1 MMIKP
6 SEEQAKVIA
15 CDKSAVVSAR
25 PGSGKTFTMARM
37 IVKASEGLLS
47 YQGVV
52 AISYTRKASAELRD
66 RCSGLGVRGGNSFF
80 GTIDAFCLT
89 MIVQQFV
96 SHVVGRK
103 VNIDIV
109 DDDRLLPVSKIK
121 DRWTNP
127 SEDRWGLVCEAL
139 SLGVLPVSALSE
151 VAYCMVRH
159 VPAVRN
165 FLHAR
170 YTAVFIDEYQDCGL
184 AQHML
189 FRELVG
195 LGIRGVAFGDMDQ
208 AIFAYDGRSSAYLN
222 ELISDPR
229 FMTFEIT
236 ENHRCHRSIV
246 DYSLKLLDA
255 QASSRACRD
264 KRVVLVK
271 VSGDE
276 RSIART
282 IREHLDVISER
293 YGVGYRNEFALLS
306 ASNKMLERYAG
317 LLGLPSK
324 TVISTKLDVG
334 FSQSRIFFR
343 ELLGFL
349 YSCDYVGDFL
359 DRYFPV
365 NQLPRV
371 RFKANDLLQALRD
384 APDDSWSDFYDS
396 FCSLEELCL
405 GDVADPEAR
414 IDLGEVLSDLDVL
427 RGGFRPAREDEVN
440 LLTYH
445 KAKGLEFDVVFCLDC
460 YKYIMPPYKYEAQD
474 YDAYRQSLNMHYV
487 GLTRARKVCYIPLA
501 AWRHNAMGN
510 TKQAIPS
517 EFLQKPGLM
526 NLRREVHW
534 DAGNAE
540 DDV

>member
-1 MMIKP
+1 MIKP

-15 CDKSAVVSAR
+15 CDKPAVVSAR

-121 DRWTNP
+121 DHWTNP

-384 APDDSWSDFYDS
+384 TPDDSWSDFYDS

-427 RGGFRPAREDEVN
+427 RGGFRPAHEDEVN

>member
-121 DRWTNP
+121 DHWTNP
-127 SEDRWGLVCEAL
+127 SEDRWDLVCEAL

-229 FMTFEIT
+229 FMTFEVT

-306 ASNKMLERYAG
+306 ASNKMLERYAE

-359 DRYFPV
+359 DRYFPA

-384 APDDSWSDFYDS
+384 TPDDSWSDFYDT

-534 DAGNAE
+534 DVGNAE

>member
-1 MMIKP
+1 MIKP
-6 SEEQAKVIA
+6 SEEQTKVIA

-66 RCSGLGVRGGNSFF
+66 RCSGLGVRGRNSFF

-121 DRWTNP
+121 DHWTNP
-127 SEDRWGLVCEAL
+127 SEDRWDLVCEAL

-170 YTAVFIDEYQDCGL
+170 YAAVFIDEYQDCGL

-359 DRYFPV
+359 DRYFPA

-384 APDDSWSDFYDS
+384 TPDDSWSDFYDS

-534 DAGNAE
+534 DVGNAE

>member
-6 SEEQAKVIA
+6 SEEQTKVIA

-66 RCSGLGVRGGNSFF
+66 RCSGLGVRGRNSFF

-121 DRWTNP
+121 DHWTNP
-127 SEDRWGLVCEAL
+127 SEDRWDLVCEAL

-170 YTAVFIDEYQDCGL
+170 YAAVFIDEYQDCGL

-359 DRYFPV
+359 DRYFPA

-384 APDDSWSDFYDS
+384 TPDDSWSDFYDS

-534 DAGNAE
+534 DVGNAE

>member
-1 MMIKP
+1 MRLQI
-6 SEEQAKVIA
+6 
-15 CDKSAVVSAR
+15 
-25 PGSGKTFTMARM
+25 
-37 IVKASEGLLS
+37 
-47 YQGVV
+47 
-52 AISYTRKASAELRD
+52 
-66 RCSGLGVRGGNSFF
+66 NH
-80 GTIDAFCLT
+80 AFCLT

-222 ELISDPR
+222 DLISDPR

-306 ASNKMLERYAG
+306 ASNKMLERYADFSAY
-317 LLGLPSK
+317 LLKLSFLRSLTLASVSLAYSSGSCWGFC
-324 TVISTKLDVG
+324 THVIMWGIFSTG
-334 FSQSRIFFR
+334 I
-343 ELLGFL
+343 
-349 YSCDYVGDFL
+349 
-359 DRYFPV
+359 
-365 NQLPRV
+365 
-371 RFKANDLLQALRD
+371 
-384 APDDSWSDFYDS
+384 
-396 FCSLEELCL
+396 SL
-405 GDVADPEAR
+405 
-414 IDLGEVLSDLDVL
+414 
-427 RGGFRPAREDEVN
+427 
-440 LLTYH
+440 
-445 KAKGLEFDVVFCLDC
+445 
-460 YKYIMPPYKYEAQD
+460 
-474 YDAYRQSLNMHYV
+474 
-487 GLTRARKVCYIPLA
+487 
-501 AWRHNAMGN
+501 
-510 TKQAIPS
+510 
-517 EFLQKPGLM
+517 
-526 NLRREVHW
+526 
-534 DAGNAE
+534 
-540 DDV
+540 

>member
-121 DRWTNP
+121 DHWTNP
-127 SEDRWGLVCEAL
+127 SEDRWDLVCEAL

-359 DRYFPV
+359 DRYFPA

-384 APDDSWSDFYDS
+384 VPDDSWSDFYDS